1 MPRAQ
6 FYIRDDRYEWLLTRA
21 ERQVFLS
28 FPLIKINV
36 YTQSHVRDFYVGYII
51 AGTLTIFHAMRMQ
64 FDERQAN
71 RKKLVTRKRYQVCQ
85 DVRFKIQAVRDVV
98 IMTRLVECEKITSCP
113 CSIEIPI
120 ENALVMSTKSD
131 RNEWITQTIV

>member
-21 ERQVFLS
+21 ERQVSLS

-36 YTQSHVRDFYVGYII
+36 YTQSYVRDFYTGYVIG
-51 AGTLTIFHAMRMQ
+51 GTLTIFLAMRMQ

-71 RKKLVTRKRYQVCQ
+71 RKKLVTGKRYQVCQ
-85 DVRFKIQAVRDVV
+85 DVRFKIQAVR
-98 IMTRLVECEKITSCP
+98 
-113 CSIEIPI
+113 CS
-120 ENALVMSTKSD
+120 NHDSVLTLAWSSVKK
-131 RNEWITQTIV
+131 